1 MCAALL
7 DKPHSAITQLNRMWL
22 AHN

>member
-1 MCAALL
+1 MRAALL
-7 DKPHSAITQLNRMWL
+7 DKTHGAITQLNRMWL